1 MLSNAVQ
8 RVSLCL
14 CRILKHKK
22 LIKQN
27 FQRRH
32 VRGIHGYVCRG
43 TGYDIFLDAD
53 IVSASRELIHLALE
67 ANNETTSS
75 QAPAPAAPTTTDVWA
90 RLTDNREAKMA
101 DMV

>member
-1 MLSNAVQ
+1 M
-8 RVSLCL
+8 
-14 CRILKHKK
+14 
-22 LIKQN
+22 
-27 FQRRH
+27 
-32 VRGIHGYVCRG
+32 RGIDGYVCRG

-67 ANNETTSS
+67 ANNETASS

-101 DMV
+101 EMV